1 MSYVTLDHLRP
12 YLIAD
17 SPAAQEI
24 HDQPIRM
31 AGVDWIRFH
40 GAAVDQDSLVVKS
53 CHTSGLT
60 RAQLTLG
67 GSPVTFSDLPI
78 VSGSLLVASNSSL
91 SRIYHENIDYVI
103 DTVNRTIAIK
113 PGSALLPN
121 QSVTIW
127 FEPYSV
133 YRPGVDYYLNAERAE
148 IRRSPSGDIADGQS
162 LLLDF
167 TPLYTPF
174 SDEMLTAAI
183 TEANGLIEREID
195 PDLQF
200 GADPTLIAAAR
211 SLALDIICRAAAAR
225 ELASGRSLDKV
236 ALAWS
241 DLADSHASRAESLL
255 KRFRPPMHSPKM
267 PTIS

>member
-24 HDQPIRM
+24 HDQPIRLT
-31 AGVDWIRFH
+31 GVEWIRFH
-40 GAAVDQDSLVVKS
+40 GSAIDPASLIVKS
-53 CHTSGLT
+53 RQASGLT
-60 RAQLTLG
+60 RAQLTLASG
-67 GSPVTFSDLPI
+67 PVTFSDSPI
-78 VSGSLLVASNSSL
+78 VDGTLLVASNSSL
-91 SRIYHENIDYVI
+91 SRIYRENVDYTV
-103 DTVNRTIAIK
+103 DTVNRTIAIRS
-113 PGSALLPN
+113 GSAPLPN

-127 FEPYSV
+127 FEPYTV
-133 YRPGVDYYLNAERAE
+133 YRLGEDYYLNGERGE
-148 IRRSPSGDIADGQS
+148 IRRSPSGEIADGQS
-162 LLLDF
+162 VLLDF
-167 TPLYTPF
+167 APVYAPF
-174 SDEMLTAAI
+174 SDEMLNAAI

-211 SLALDIICRAAAAR
+211 SLALEIICRAAAAR

-236 ALAWS
+236 AIAWS
-241 DLADSHASRAESLL
+241 DLADSHASRAEALL
-255 KRFRPPMHSPKM
+255 KSFRPPMHSPKM